1 MRGITKRFPGVVA
14 NRAITFEAVGGE
26 IHGLLGENGAG
37 KTTLM
42 RMLYGLLQPDEGS
55 IEINGE
61 PVTIPSPR
69 AALALGIGMVHQH
82 FMLVPDLTVA
92 ENIAL
97 GLGRGRSPLLPMKAI
112 RRRTAQLASDFG
124 FNVRPTDV
132 IEDLSVGQRQQVE
145 ILKLLYRGA
154 KILALDEPTAALT
167 PYEWDRLAAVLGSL
181 VDSGALIILITHK
194 LDELVGVAKR
204 CTVLRD
210 GQVVGTV
217 AIAETSKETLARMMV
232 GRPVTLRISRDPLE
246 PGVPLLEVSDL
257 SLIGSDG
264 RQLLTDID
272 FEVRERE
279 ILGIAGVDG
288 NGQNE
293 LVDVLTGLR
302 RPTAGSVRLNG
313 VPWVRPR
320 PADFTKLGG
329 AVIPED
335 RQRTGLALDLTVWEN
350 LITKDAQ
357 KPPLS
362 RFGLL
367 SRAAAWRRFEELRTG
382 YDIRV
387 PGPEVLMRQLSGGNQ
402 QKTVLARELS
412 RHPRVLV
419 AAHPSRGLDIGAMES
434 VYRRILDHR
443 ENGGATLL
451 ISHEL
456 DEILSLSD
464 RIAVIVDGRFVDTI
478 AADDVDL
485 GTLGLLMAGEPV
497 RT

>member
-1 MRGITKRFPGVVA
+1 MRFPGIVA
-14 NRAITFEAVGGE
+14 NRDITLEAVGGE

-42 RMLYGLLQPDEGS
+42 RILYGLLQPDEGS

-61 PVTIPSPR
+61 RVTITSPR
-69 AALALGIGMVHQH
+69 TALALGIGMVHQH
-82 FMLVPDLTVA
+82 FMLVPTLTVA

-97 GLGRGRSPLLPMKAI
+97 GLHEGRSPFVPIKTVS
-112 RRRTAQLASDFG
+112 RRTAQLAADFG
-124 FNVRPTDV
+124 FNVRSTDL
-132 IEDLSVGQRQQVE
+132 IGDLSVGQRQQVE
-145 ILKLLYRGA
+145 ILKLIYRGA
-154 KILALDEPTAALT
+154 RILVLDEPTAALT
-167 PYEWDRLAAVLGSL
+167 PFEWNRLAAVLRSI
-181 VDSGALIILITHK
+181 VETGALIILITHK

-217 AIAETSKETLARMMV
+217 ATADTTKEELARMMV
-232 GRPVTLRISRDPLE
+232 GRPVTLRIGRTRLE
-246 PGVPLLEVSDL
+246 PGVPVLEVRGL
-257 SLIGSDG
+257 SLIEDDG
-264 RQLLTDID
+264 RQLLSDI
-272 FEVRERE
+272 ELEIRERE
-279 ILGIAGVDG
+279 ILGVAGVDG
-288 NGQNE
+288 NGQSE
-293 LVDVLTGLR
+293 LVEVITGAR
-302 RPTAGSVRLNG
+302 RPSSGSVLLNG
-313 VPWVRPR
+313 VAIAKPT
-320 PADFTKLGG
+320 PAKFTELGG

-335 RQRTGLALDLTVWEN
+335 RQRTGLALDLAVWEN

-362 RFGLL
+362 RFGVL
-367 SRAAAWRRFEELRTG
+367 SRVAARRRFEELRTA

-387 PGPEVLMRQLSGGNQ
+387 PGPDILMRQLSGGNQ

-412 RHPRVLV
+412 RQPCILI

-434 VYRRILDHR
+434 VYRQILDHR
-443 ENGGATLL
+443 NRGGATLL

-464 RIAVIVDGRFVDTI
+464 RIAVIVNGRLAETVSTD
-478 AADDVDL
+478 AVDL

-497 RT
+497 KM

>member
-1 MRGITKRFPGVVA
+1 MRFPGIVA
-14 NRAITFEAVGGE
+14 NRDITFEAVSGE

-37 KTTLM
+37 KSTLM
-42 RMLYGLLQPDEGS
+42 RMLDGLLQPDEGS

-61 PVTIPSPR
+61 PVAIASPR

-82 FMLVPDLTVA
+82 FMLVPNLTVA

-97 GLGRGRSPLLPMKAI
+97 GLHEGRSPFVPIKAVS
-112 RRRTAQLASDFG
+112 RRTAQLASDFG

-132 IEDLSVGQRQQVE
+132 IDDLSVGQRQQVE

-154 KILALDEPTAALT
+154 RILVLDEPTAALT
-167 PYEWDRLAAVLGSL
+167 PFEWDGLATVLRSL
-181 VDSGALIILITHK
+181 IDAGALIILITHK

-217 AIAETSKETLARMMV
+217 ATADTSKEALARMMV
-232 GRPVTLRISRDPLE
+232 GRPVTLRISRARLE
-246 PGVPLLEVSDL
+246 PGVPVLEVRSL
-257 SLIGSDG
+257 SLLGSDG

-272 FEVRERE
+272 LEIRERE
-279 ILGIAGVDG
+279 VLGIAGVDG
-288 NGQNE
+288 NGQSE
-293 LVDVLTGLR
+293 LVEVLTGVR
-302 RPTAGSVRLNG
+302 RPTGGSVQMNG
-313 VPWVRPR
+313 VSLAKRK
-320 PADFTKLGG
+320 PAEFTELGG

-335 RQRTGLALDLTVWEN
+335 RQRTGLALDLAVWEN

-367 SRAAAWRRFEELRTG
+367 SRSAARRRFEELRTA

-387 PGPEVLMRQLSGGNQ
+387 PEPDVLMRQLSGGNQ

-412 RHPRVLV
+412 RQPRVLI

-443 ENGGATLL
+443 DRGGATLL

-464 RIAVIVDGRFVDTI
+464 RIAVIVNGHFVETVST
-478 AADDVDL
+478 DDVDL
-485 GTLGLLMAGEPV
+485 GILGLLMAGEPV
-497 RT
+497 EM